1 MQHFVA
7 SLSTPDRGDSAKQ
20 GGDAGGNTA
29 NEQPLPVGVVAG
41 EAQVEFPTMA
51 RWDNECLDAGVDG
64 GWGEGCAVQGADE
77 TIVGGP
83 VGDDEALAGGR
94 LEVGEWCGG
103 GAGGVETHL
112 GQLQYLRTCSNLV
125 DAGCEGDGVAALVAG
140 AVNIDA
146 LHTGGQVYP
155 HPHGSGDGEA
165 ALQLLRVG
173 KYLVEHELPH
183 LW

>member
-1 MQHFVA
+1 
-7 SLSTPDRGDSAKQ
+7 
-20 GGDAGGNTA
+20 
-29 NEQPLPVGVVAG
+29 
-41 EAQVEFPTMA
+41 MA
-51 RWDNECLDAGVDG
+51 RWDDERLDAGVDG
-64 GWGEGCAVQGADE
+64 GRCEGGAVQGADE

-83 VGDDEALAGGR
+83 VGDDEALAGGG

-125 DAGCEGDGVAALVAG
+125 DAGREGDGVAALVAG

-146 LHTGGQVYP
+146 LYTGGQVYP

-165 ALQLLRVG
+165 TLQLLRVG
-173 KYLVEHELPH
+173 KHLVEHKLPH